1 MAQGGKE
8 EFNMVIDTLTENEN
22 TADLETNGD
31 IAIIDMLNAN
41 KELEAARKA
50 NKRLM
55 GEKIALIEALNSH
68 KAKSQVN

>member
-1 MAQGGKE
+1 M
-8 EFNMVIDTLTENEN
+8 IDTLTENEN

>member
-1 MAQGGKE
+1 M
-8 EFNMVIDTLTENEN
+8 IDTLTENEN

-31 IAIIDMLNAN
+31 IAIIDMENAN